1 MGAADEGTPAT
12 GAPPGTPP
20 GPARQVLGLPG
31 QTLVAWAVFDAAH
44 YAAQCPD
51 APADPAAALRH
62 YFDHGQ
68 AAGLAPNRWFDEAGA
83 RAAAAAA
90 IRDGGAESGFDA
102 YCRGGG
108 IAPHWLFDEAFYLA
122 RYPDLTDDALRA
134 GGFANGYNHYLRVG
148 DREGRSGSLFL
159 DPAWLRAQLAPDEAG
174 AAAAQGCFAWY
185 LDACAAGGAG
195 PATTP
200 WFDPAWYLD
209 RHPEAA
215 PIGALRHYL
224 TAPSGEAPRDPMP
237 WFSEAFYLARYPD
250 VAEAVRAGTWRSGY
264 RHFLHHGAF
273 ELRSPCAALD
283 LAWYAGQHPV
293 VRAAIESGAARE
305 AFSHFLLFGRPGG
318 LPGAPPPDS
327 LPDRAAATALLA
339 RRAAALLPGL
349 ARTPLDFTCAGPADV
364 SVVMVLRNGFAAALA
379 ALAALRGGFAGT
391 IELILV
397 DAGSTDET
405 RQIARYARGAAWLGF
420 AQDIGW
426 LRGANAGLA
435 AATAPVVLFLSPVV
449 EVLPGSLAAG
459 LARLGADATAGAVGG
474 RLLRPEGV
482 LADAGLILWRDGS
495 LSAYQAGAHPLAP
508 EATFLR
514 PADACAPGLLFARRE
529 ALAARG
535 GFDTAFADAP
545 EAAVAE
551 LGLRF
556 AADGLRVLY
565 DPAVA
570 GQMLVAGVSAG
581 GGAAHDAAH
590 DAVGDA
596 VGDAPAA
603 AARLAEKHAAVL
615 RFRFLPDPKRHLLAR
630 TPEPAPPRLLF
641 IDDRAPVR
649 RAGSGFVRSADLLG
663 AMAELGWAVSVLGM
677 QRARF
682 DLAAQFADLPET
694 VELLHDRGAEDLEA
708 LLAER
713 AGFYDAIWIARTHN
727 LRRLRPV
734 LERALAGAARRPAI
748 VLDTEAIASLRAAER
763 ARIMADETFD
773 LDAALAAECADA
785 GLCRRV
791 VAVNEAEASVLRQR
805 GLPSVSVIG
814 HVREVRPT
822 PRPFAA
828 RSGLLFLGAMHE
840 PGSPNHDALAWFV
853 DTVLPRIAAEL
864 GWETQLTVAGYLG
877 PEVDLGAYAAHP
889 RISLRGPVGDVEPL
903 YNAHRVFVAPTQFA
917 AGLPYKL
924 HEAAS
929 FGLPIV
935 ATGLLARQL
944 GWEDAVLAAEA
955 DDPAGFAAAVVR
967 LYRDAELW
975 ERLRS
980 AAAAR
985 VAEEAGRARTLDAL
999 RTILA

>member
-1 MGAADEGTPAT
+1 
-12 GAPPGTPP
+12 
-20 GPARQVLGLPG
+20 
-31 QTLVAWAVFDAAH
+31 
-44 YAAQCPD
+44 
-51 APADPAAALRH
+51 
-62 YFDHGQ
+62 
-68 AAGLAPNRWFDEAGA
+68 
-83 RAAAAAA
+83 
-90 IRDGGAESGFDA
+90 
-102 YCRGGG
+102 
-108 IAPHWLFDEAFYLA
+108 
-122 RYPDLTDDALRA
+122 
-134 GGFANGYNHYLRVG
+134 
-148 DREGRSGSLFL
+148 
-159 DPAWLRAQLAPDEAG
+159 
-174 AAAAQGCFAWY
+174 
-185 LDACAAGGAG
+185 
-195 PATTP
+195 
-200 WFDPAWYLD
+200 
-209 RHPEAA
+209 
-215 PIGALRHYL
+215 
-224 TAPSGEAPRDPMP
+224 
-237 WFSEAFYLARYPD
+237 
-250 VAEAVRAGTWRSGY
+250 
-264 RHFLHHGAF
+264 
-273 ELRSPCAALD
+273 
-283 LAWYAGQHPV
+283 
-293 VRAAIESGAARE
+293 
-305 AFSHFLLFGRPGG
+305 
-318 LPGAPPPDS
+318 
-327 LPDRAAATALLA
+327 
-339 RRAAALLPGL
+339 
-349 ARTPLDFTCAGPADV
+349 
-364 SVVMVLRNGFAAALA
+364 MVLRDGFAAALA
-379 ALAALRGGFAGT
+379 ALATLRGGFAGA

-435 AATAPVVLFLSPVV
+435 AATASVVLFLSPAV
-449 EVLPGSLAAG
+449 ELLAGSLAAG

-474 RLLRPEGV
+474 RRLRPEGV

-495 LSAYQAGAHPLAP
+495 LSPYQAGAHPLAP

-529 ALAARG
+529 DLAARG

-551 LGLRF
+551 LGLLL
-556 AADGLRVLY
+556 AADGLRLLY

-570 GQMLVAGVSAG
+570 AQMLL
-581 GGAAHDAAH
+581 AAAEDEAAE
-590 DAVGDA
+590 
-596 VGDAPAA
+596 DAPRAA
-603 AARLAEKHAAVL
+603 AARLVERHAAVL

-641 IDDRAPVR
+641 IDDMAPVR

-694 VELLHDRGAEDLEA
+694 VELLHDRGVEDVEA
-708 LLAER
+708 LLGER

-727 LRRLRPV
+727 LRRLRPA

-763 ARIMADETFD
+763 ARITAPDQGFD
-773 LDAALAAECADA
+773 LDAALAEEFADA
-785 GLCRRV
+785 GLCRHV
-791 VAVNEAEASVLRQR
+791 VAVSEAEASVLRQR

-814 HVREVRPT
+814 HVREVRLT

-840 PGSPNHDALAWFV
+840 PSSPNHDALAWFV
-853 DTVLPRIAAEL
+853 DAVLPRIAAEL

-877 PEVDLGAYAAHP
+877 PEVDLEEFAAHP
-889 RISLRGPVGDVEPL
+889 RISLRGPVGDVVPL
-903 YNAHRVFVAPTQFA
+903 YNAHRVFVAPTRFA

-929 FGLPIV
+929 FGVPIV

-944 GWEDAVLAAEA
+944 GWEEAVLTAEV

-967 LYRDAELW
+967 LYRDPALW
-975 ERLRS
+975 ERLR
-980 AAAAR
+980 AAAAAL
-985 VAEEAGRARTLDAL
+985 VAAETGQARTLEAL

>member
-1 MGAADEGTPAT
+1 MDAADAGTP
-12 GAPPGTPP
+12 PGLPP
-20 GPARQVLGLPG
+20 GPARRVLGLPG
-31 QTLVAWAVFDAAH
+31 QTSVAWAVFDAAH
-44 YAAQCPD
+44 YTSLCASLGPD
-51 APADPAAALRH
+51 APAEPAAALCH

-68 AAGLAPNRWFDEAGA
+68 AAGLTPNRWFDEAGA
-83 RAAAAAA
+83 RAA
-90 IRDGGAESGFDA
+90 IRDGEAESGFDT
-102 YCRGGG
+102 YCRASGRG
-108 IAPHWLFDEAFYLA
+108 IAPHWLFDEALYLA
-122 RYPDLTDDALRA
+122 RYPDLTEEALRA
-134 GGFANGYNHYLRVG
+134 GGFANGYDHYLRVG

-159 DPAWLRAQLAPDEAG
+159 DPAWVRAHLSAAAAG

-185 LDACAAGGAG
+185 LDACAAGGAE
-195 PATTP
+195 PTTTP
-200 WFDPAWYLD
+200 WFDPAWYLA

-215 PIGALRHYL
+215 PIGALHHYL
-224 TAPSGEAPRDPMP
+224 TAPAGSARDPLP

-250 VAEAVRAGTWRSGY
+250 VAEAVRAGIWRSGY
-264 RHFLHHGAF
+264 QHFLHHGAF

-283 LAWYAGQHPV
+283 LAWYAAQYPA
-293 VRAAIESGAARE
+293 VRAAIESGVARE
-305 AFSHFLLFGRPGG
+305 AYSHFLLFGRQGG
-318 LPGAPPPDS
+318 LAGAPLPDV

-349 ARTPLDFTCAGPADV
+349 ARTPLDFTCAGPPDV
-364 SVVMVLRNGFAAALA
+364 AVVMVLRDGFAAALA
-379 ALAALRGGFAGT
+379 ALATLRGGFAGA

-435 AATAPVVLFLSPVV
+435 AATASVVLFLSPAV
-449 EVLPGSLAAG
+449 ELLAGSLAAG

-474 RLLRPEGV
+474 RRLRPEGV

-495 LSAYQAGAHPLAP
+495 LSPYQAGAHPLAP

-529 ALAARG
+529 DLAARG

-551 LGLRF
+551 LGLLL
-556 AADGLRVLY
+556 AADGLRLLY

-570 GQMLVAGVSAG
+570 AQMLL
-581 GGAAHDAAH
+581 AAAEDEAAE
-590 DAVGDA
+590 
-596 VGDAPAA
+596 DAPRAA
-603 AARLAEKHAAVL
+603 AARLVERHAAVL

-641 IDDRAPVR
+641 IDDMAPVR

-694 VELLHDRGAEDLEA
+694 VELLHDRGVEDVEA
-708 LLAER
+708 LLGER

-727 LRRLRPV
+727 LRRLRPA

-763 ARIMADETFD
+763 ARITAPDQGFD
-773 LDAALAAECADA
+773 LDAALAEEFADA
-785 GLCRRV
+785 GLCRHV
-791 VAVNEAEASVLRQR
+791 VAVSEAEASVLRQR

-814 HVREVRPT
+814 HVREVRLT

-840 PGSPNHDALAWFV
+840 PSSPNHDALAWFV
-853 DTVLPRIAAEL
+853 DAVLPRIAAEL

-877 PEVDLGAYAAHP
+877 PEVDLEEFAAHP
-889 RISLRGPVGDVEPL
+889 RISLRGPVGDVVPL
-903 YNAHRVFVAPTQFA
+903 YNAHRVFVAPTRFA

-929 FGLPIV
+929 FGVPIV

-944 GWEDAVLAAEA
+944 GWEEAVLTAEV

-967 LYRDAELW
+967 LYRDPALW
-975 ERLRS
+975 ERLR
-980 AAAAR
+980 AAAAAL
-985 VAEEAGRARTLDAL
+985 VAAETGQARTLEAL